1 MTVSRK
7 GRTVPFISGFCVKDS
22 TTWRIV
28 IFLSAA
34 ILLIFVPF
42 RVYSSTFRC
51 LCQWNVL
58 LFFRRQNF
66 RCLHQSRAS
75 PSVAFALLLVAETMA
90 WKIDQAPPCQSHK
103 SNTSITHNA
112 AGFGRKNGQQTP
124 NSRILDE
131 QNYFNTT
138 PNSRVLD
145 EQNYFNTKSNI
156 CSEYK
161 QQYTLIL
168 RLEFVTKQSNL
179 YETMLHLVF
188 VGYLPQSG
196 NVVKI
201 DGRNRP

>member
-124 NSRILDE
+124 NSR
-131 QNYFNTT
+131 
-138 PNSRVLD
+138 VLD

-201 DGRNRP
+201 DGRSRP